1 MGMGCIGIGKG
12 LAGEG
17 GMAGWLEG
25 HEQADSGQSEV
36 RPLPPPSH
44 PSRLNIPRSDAIP
57 IKRSGADIIGGKR
70 RRKLC

>member
-1 MGMGCIGIGKG
+1 MGMGCIGIEKG
-12 LAGEG
+12 LKGEG
-17 GMAGWLEG
+17 GMAGCLEG

-36 RPLPPPSH
+36 RPPPPSH

>member
-1 MGMGCIGIGKG
+1 
-12 LAGEG
+12 
-17 GMAGWLEG
+17 MAGWLEG

-44 PSRLNIPRSDAIP
+44 PSRLNIPWSDAIP

>member
-1 MGMGCIGIGKG
+1 MNRLTAVSQK
-12 LAGEG
+12 L
-17 GMAGWLEG
+17 
-25 HEQADSGQSEV
+25 D
-36 RPLPPPSH
+36 PPPSH